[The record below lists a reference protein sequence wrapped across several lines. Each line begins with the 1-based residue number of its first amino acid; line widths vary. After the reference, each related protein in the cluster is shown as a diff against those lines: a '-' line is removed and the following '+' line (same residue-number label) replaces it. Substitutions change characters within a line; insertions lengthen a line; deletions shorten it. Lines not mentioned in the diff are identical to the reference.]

1 MCGIVGIIGTEA
13 ARHRDVVRR
22 MTTALRHRGPDGD
35 GIYVSPSGRC
45 VLGHSRLA
53 ILDLSK
59 AASQPITTADDRF
72 ALSYN
77 GECYNFRELRESL
90 RRDGQKVTSSG
101 DTEVVLRTL
110 VSRGAAT
117 LPDVNGM
124 FALAFWDDREGSLLL
139 ARDRFGQ
146 KPLYYAESNGL
157 LLFASE
163 VRALLESGLI
173 SRRADRDAVVGF
185 LSFGS
190 VQEPSTIVEGVSA
203 LAPGTSLAARPDGQ
217 RESNCYWTPPHEKR
231 DCPPSEL
238 KHAFASSV
246 GRHLLSD
253 APIGVFLSGGIDSSA
268 IAAAAARVSSGTV
281 KTVSVVC
288 PDAPDLSEQ
297 KFARLVAERE
307 GTEHCE
313 VPFSA
318 SDQAELIPDAIAAM
332 DQPTVDG
339 VNTYVVSAA
348 ARQAGLKVSL
358 SGLGGDELF
367 GGYRGSFVNTLTMLR
382 ASKRLGA
389 LRRPAS
395 VALRRFGTFATRPSK
410 LADMFSSP
418 GDLVSAYLVRRKLFT
433 SDQVGSM
440 FPGLVVSGW
449 CDGLPAGQFASM
461 RRMVQSRADADAI
474 GLLEM
479 RRYMGQQLLRD
490 SDAMGMAHGLEIR
503 MPFLDTGFSASALM
517 LDASARVPSSTPKQR
532 FVQCLS
538 DWLPSET
545 ARRRKQGFLLPI
557 QQSMLGPVRAQV
569 ADCLGRMERFGS
581 LVDMDV
587 VRRQWHEFCRR
598 PQRLG
603 WTRPWS
609 LFVLERYLAHW
620 NLELEPGEV

>member
-1 MCGIVGIIGTEA
+1 MCGIAGIIGTEA
-13 ARHRDVVRR
+13 GRHRDVVRR

-45 VLGHSRLA
+45 VPGHSRLA

-110 VSRGAAT
+110 VSRGAAM

-163 VRALLESGLI
+163 VRALLESGLV

-190 VQEPSTIVEGVSA
+190 VQEPTTIVEGVSA
-203 LAPGTSLAARPDGQ
+203 LAPGTSLTARPDGQ

-268 IAAAAARVSSGTV
+268 IVAAAARISSGTV

-318 SDQAELIPDAIAAM
+318 SDQAALIPDAIAAM

-433 SDQVGSM
+433 SAQVRSM
-440 FPGLVVSGW
+440 FPGLVGSGW

-532 FVQCLS
+532 FVQCLG
-538 DWLPSET
+538 DWLPSEI

-557 QQSMLGPVRAQV
+557 QQSMLGPMRAQV
-569 ADCLGRMERFGS
+569 DDGLGRMERFGS

-598 PQRLG
+598 PQNLG

>member
-1 MCGIVGIIGTEA
+1 MCGIAGIIGTEA

-110 VSRGAAT
+110 VSRGAAM

-139 ARDRFGQ
+139 ARDQFGQ

-163 VRALLESGLI
+163 VRALLESGLVA
-173 SRRADRDAVVGF
+173 RRADRDAVVGF

-190 VQEPSTIVEGVSA
+190 VQEPTTIVEGVSA
-203 LAPGTSLAARPDGQ
+203 LAPGTSLTARPDGQ
-217 RESNCYWTPPHEKR
+217 RESNCYWTPPREKR

-246 GRHLLSD
+246 SRHLLSD

-268 IAAAAARVSSGTV
+268 IAVAAARVSSGTV

-433 SDQVGSM
+433 SAQVRSM
-440 FPGLVVSGW
+440 FPGLVGSGW

-532 FVQCLS
+532 FVQCLG
-538 DWLPSET
+538 DWLPSEI

-557 QQSMLGPVRAQV
+557 QQSMLGPMRAQV
-569 ADCLGRMERFGS
+569 DDGLGRMERFGS

-587 VRRQWHEFCRR
+587 VRRQWDEFCRR
-598 PQRLG
+598 PQKLG